1 MGVIIQLQNNVNHYA
16 SINTNSIEI
25 RKNKEYPLLGANGL
39 EGGDNI
45 EISDEIVTYYI
56 VSGSFNVWND
66 ETKYKE
72 NEKDSTL
79 CHVQDVRISVK
90 SDTIPTNIYST
101 LYEKFKTGLVSYT
114 DDI

>member
-1 MGVIIQLQNNVNHYA
+1 MGVIIHLQNNVNHYA

-25 RKNKEYPLLGANGL
+25 RKMKEYPLLGANGL
-39 EGGDNI
+39 EGGDKI

-56 VSGSFNVWND
+56 VSGAVNVWTD

-72 NEKDSTL
+72 NEKDDI
-79 CHVQDVRISVK
+79 QDVRISVK
-90 SDTIPTNIYST
+90 TDTIPTNIYST

>member
-1 MGVIIQLQNNVNHYA
+1 MGVIIHLQNNVNHYA

-25 RKNKEYPLLGANGL
+25 RKMKEYPLLDVNGL
-39 EGGDNI
+39 EGGDKI

-56 VSGSFNVWND
+56 VSGAFNVWTD

-72 NEKDSTL
+72 NEKDDI
-79 CHVQDVRISVK
+79 QDVRISVK
-90 SDTIPTNIYST
+90 TDTIPTNIYST